1 MPILFSSNDSVF
13 HWNKY
18 KSEDIISILLDC
30 GYSIYNDGQ
39 HKKPYNLMFVN
50 LISPRIDYN
59 SFSKSNINLLPFA
72 ETFSN
77 EFYKF
82 CKFASTK
89 RNKKNGGD
97 SEDGN
102 GNKNTD
108 NNTYHLRIWL
118 NERLEAVKKD
128 PTLLTTGRVTLDG
141 VYYRLRTKLDRM
153 GIPVKDR
160 ESY

>member
-1 MPILFSSNDSVF
+1 MKIVLTLIESLNFSPSLNSDSSLVQMIQYFFGRNIKQKDIL
-13 HWNKY
+13 
-18 KSEDIISILLDC
+18 DILSDC
-30 GYSIYNDGQ
+30 GYSIYNNGQ

-59 SFSKSNINLLPFA
+59 SLSKSNINLLPFA

-89 RNKKNGGD
+89 RNKNNGN
-97 SEDGN
+97 GN

-108 NNTYHLRIWL
+108 NNRYHLRIWL
-118 NERLEAVKKD
+118 NER
-128 PTLLTTGRVTLDG
+128 
-141 VYYRLRTKLDRM
+141 
-153 GIPVKDR
+153 
-160 ESY
+160 